1 MVWRRFIAGARCP
14 QCDQQDTLF
23 VTELDAGNRAR
34 ECVRCGFRD
43 TLENLPAA
51 QPATRVEPASQAA
64 ATETQVLRLF
74 DPKT

>member
-14 QCDQQDTLF
+14 QCEQQDTLF

-43 TLENLPAA
+43 TLENLPTAP
-51 QPATRVEPASQAA
+51 PATRVEPGPVAVEA
-64 ATETQVLRLF
+64 QVLRLF
-74 DPKT
+74 DPKP